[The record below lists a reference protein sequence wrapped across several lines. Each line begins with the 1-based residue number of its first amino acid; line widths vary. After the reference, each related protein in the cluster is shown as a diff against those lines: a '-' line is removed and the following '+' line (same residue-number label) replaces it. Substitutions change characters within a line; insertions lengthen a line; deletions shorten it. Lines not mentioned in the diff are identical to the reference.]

1 VVTDADAAPSAAAAP
16 LAHATT
22 ARGSRTPL
30 TGAASPRP
38 AKSVATGHAA
48 QRAPLRPTMETIMIS
63 SSSRWP
69 ERQESAATVLAR
81 RAHASRTEPTTS
93 TFQVTP
99 KRRETA
105 ETTCARPAHATGTES
120 TTIFE
125 VMGMRNGNQCE
136 EAE

>member
-1 VVTDADAAPSAAAAP
+1 
-16 LAHATT
+16 
-22 ARGSRTPL
+22 
-30 TGAASPRP
+30 
-38 AKSVATGHAA
+38 
-48 QRAPLRPTMETIMIS
+48 
-63 SSSRWP
+63 
-69 ERQESAATVLAR
+69 
-81 RAHASRTEPTTS
+81 
-93 TFQVTP
+93 VTP